1 MKKTIFILILIFF
14 GISLYSQNKIKIEK
28 ADDLPKHYYNL
39 EGHKAMDYINNR
51 DLCIEL
57 ADKLEKNLKSD
68 LVKYDIPDKAT
79 MRGYYADFSTISFL
93 KNDLKTAMHYIIEG
107 RKLTE
112 KESDKFMWGLLDE
125 VYFKTRIDN
134 PDIPVDKFQAA
145 LKNNLNSVVSSL
157 PFNVVQEDV
166 EGMIGS
172 FDIVSKNLLQG
183 MVEGQLQPIIDKAQT
198 QVPQFVVSQLL
209 NTRLN
214 YDIFLPYKDEVYKP
228 VFQDFYDQNHVNVEL
243 VDIWKERDI
252 ELRNDENLYPVVI
265 GIWDSGVDV
274 AIFPE
279 NNRWINLKEKKD
291 GKDSDQ
297 NGFVDD
303 INGIAYDIEGNPVPD
318 ILFPI
323 EELNSNYEQYEKY
336 LKGFMDLQA
345 MIKSKEADELK
356 KHISSLA
363 PADVNPFIE
372 NLGMYGNFS
381 HGTHVAGIAAKGNP
395 YAKILA
401 ARLTFPY
408 ENLPAPPT
416 MEKSKRFAKLCEHT
430 VGYFKENN
438 VRVVNMSWGYSQNDY
453 ENLLAMNG
461 IGEDAEVRKKM
472 AIELFGIEK
481 NALYEA
487 MKKAPEILFVAAA
500 GNANNDIDFANY
512 IPGGLKLPNIMNVG
526 AVDIEGKETGFTTTG
541 KGVLVYSNGYEVESY
556 IPGGEKRKY
565 SGTSMAAPQVV
576 NLAAKIWSKN
586 PNLTV
591 AELKDL
597 IIKGATPSK
606 VNPEILLIHP
616 KQTLEMAKNN

>member
-112 KESDKFMWGLLDE
+112 KDSDKFMWGLLDE

-214 YDIFLPYKDEVYKP
+214 YDIFLPYKDEVFKP